1 MHTAAVE
8 WGSSICSTQKR
19 IPLLVITT
27 REGDCAIMA
36 SLLPLLH
43 DLLPMFMPSKVQIT
57 RSSDLA
63 PIEERAEILPW
74 YQQKPRVD
82 APRAESGP
90 PKTGRDV
97 DADDSEEPALSE
109 LDSAVSE
116 PIRLL
121 DHEDTHVASGGTPHA
136 EPAIAGSPII
146 IDTGASVSS
155 QHQGGLKVFRRNAM
169 VGMSEKMC
177 LTGI

>member
-1 MHTAAVE
+1 
-8 WGSSICSTQKR
+8 
-19 IPLLVITT
+19 
-27 REGDCAIMA
+27 MA

-63 PIEERAEILPW
+63 PVEERAEILPW

-90 PKTGRDV
+90 PKTERDA
-97 DADDSEEPALSE
+97 DADDPEEPALSE

-121 DHEDTHVASGGTPHA
+121 DHEDTHVASGGTSNA
-136 EPAIAGSPII
+136 KQAIAGTPII
-146 IDTGASVSS
+146 IDTGASIPS
-155 QHQGGLKVFRRNAM
+155 QHQEGPKVFRRNAM
-169 VGMSEKMC
+169 VGMSEMMC
-177 LTGI
+177 VTGEL